1 MTIGKWIARFQCW
14 GKSRSE
20 SGRLARWVIVDNRPV
35 IEVKQLWGSSIKD
48 TKMAFSMGVS
58 SIKMIRGRIKTV
70 SKNGSFVHIDGSISK
85 GFGDDLAPYIP
96 WVLVSLCF
104 ISASRNCTSCG
115 RLSRPSYRRSMVQPR
130 KAVVIP
136 QTYWKHILLLSTQP
150 PQGWLYSC
158 SVDVMAMLVWTRAR
172 SVSKS

>member
-96 WVLVSLCF
+96 
-104 ISASRNCTSCG
+104 
-115 RLSRPSYRRSMVQPR
+115 
-130 KAVVIP
+130 
-136 QTYWKHILLLSTQP
+136 
-150 PQGWLYSC
+150 
-158 SVDVMAMLVWTRAR
+158 
-172 SVSKS
+172 